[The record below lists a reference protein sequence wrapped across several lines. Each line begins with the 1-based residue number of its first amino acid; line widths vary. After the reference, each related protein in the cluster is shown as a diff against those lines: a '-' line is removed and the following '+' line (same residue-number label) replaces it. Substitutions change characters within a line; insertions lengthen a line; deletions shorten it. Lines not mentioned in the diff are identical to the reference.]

1 MPQSKKPTRVV
12 IAEDHPFFSQ
22 GLATTLEQTAN
33 CRVLAQ
39 IQRGDLLLP
48 LLKEHQPDVVVLDI
62 NLPGKDG
69 LQLSR
74 EIKENY
80 PTIQVI
86 LLTMYLP
93 SELRINV
100 HELAAD
106 AYILKNSGTETLL
119 AALQALQAG
128 GKYIDPLIQQRSTI
142 VADTYSQRARL
153 STREKEILQLLLSG
167 LSNPEIASK
176 LFLSELT
183 IKTHRKNIMH
193 KLDAH
198 NLAEL
203 LQRGRQH

>member
-1 MPQSKKPTRVV
+1 MPQPKKPTRVV

-39 IQRGDLLLP
+39 TQSGDLLLP
-48 LLKEHQPDVVVLDI
+48 LLQEHQPDVAVLDI

-74 EIKENY
+74 EIKEKY
-80 PTIQVI
+80 PTIKVI

-93 SELRINV
+93 SELRINI

-119 AALQALQAG
+119 AALQALHTG
-128 GKYIDPLIQQRSTI
+128 STYIDPLIEQRSNI

-153 STREKEILQLLLSG
+153 STREKEILHLLLSG

-183 IKTHRKNIMH
+183 IKTHRKNIMQ

>member
-1 MPQSKKPTRVV
+1 MQPSQQPLRVV

-22 GLATTLEQTAN
+22 GLTGTLEQKAN

-39 IQRGDLLLP
+39 TERGDTLLP
-48 LLKEHQPDVVVLDI
+48 LLEEHRPDVVLLDI

-74 EIKENY
+74 EIKATY
-80 PTIQVI
+80 PNMKVV

-93 SELRINV
+93 SELRIDV
-100 HELAAD
+100 QDIAAD

-119 AALQALQAG
+119 AALQMLQAG
-128 GKYIDPLIQQRSTI
+128 RKYIDPLIQQRTTV
-142 VADTYSQRARL
+142 VADNFSQKARL

-167 LSNPEIASK
+167 LSNTEVAQK

-183 IKTHRKNIMH
+183 IKTHRKNIMA

-203 LQRGRQH
+203 MQRGRQS